1 MDSPLLDGLTEGL
14 PTLEIIGV
22 LAAFGLLIALR
33 LKNIDFTLS
42 LIASS
47 LILGLTSGKPPTI
60 FLDVAVSTLSDTVT
74 WDIFSSVALIT
85 LLGYILKETGL
96 MEETIESLR
105 SFLSS
110 RILLTTIPALFG
122 ILTMPGGALL
132 SAPFNEPEADR
143 LKLKAE
149 QKTFINVWFRH
160 IWFWAS
166 PISPTLILAAALAG
180 FTQREFIFAEAPML
194 FASLLIGLVAS
205 RGFLKGRENTGQ
217 KGRDYSSALKGL
229 TPIILVVVISL
240 IGLPVW
246 LALTLGLA
254 TVFAMKRVCVRSL
267 IAFLRRGIRWD
278 IAITVL
284 AMLYFRYLILDSG
297 SVNSLLSSLLN
308 SGIPMLLVFIAVP
321 VSVGMISAT
330 PSMGLAIVF
339 PLLIPLV
346 ENLSVY
352 MSGLIY
358 AGIVAGYLAS
368 PMHLC
373 LVLTNGYYK
382 SSLGKVYRYLIPSV
396 IALYIA
402 TGIYNL
408 SMNNIY
414 NI

>member
-1 MDSPLLDGLTEGL
+1 M
-14 PTLEIIGV
+14 V
-22 LAAFGLLIALR
+22 AFGLLIALR

-42 LIASS
+42 LIVSS
-47 LILGLTSGKPPTI
+47 LILGFTSEKPPTI
-60 FLDVAVSTLSDTVT
+60 FIDVAITTLTDPVT

-96 MEETIESLR
+96 MTETIGALR

-110 RILLTTIPALFG
+110 RVLLSAIPALFG
-122 ILTMPGGALL
+122 ILTMPGGALM

-149 QKTFINVWFRH
+149 HKTFVNVWFRH
-160 IWFWAS
+160 VWFWAS
-166 PISPTLILAAALAG
+166 PLSPTLILAAALAG
-180 FTQREFIFAEAPML
+180 FSQREFIFAEAPML
-194 FASLLIGLVAS
+194 FVSILIGLVAS
-205 RGFLKGRENTGQ
+205 QGFLKRGENANQ
-217 KGRDYSSALKGL
+217 KGKYYSSALTGL
-229 TPIILVVVISL
+229 APIILVVILSL

-246 LALTLGLA
+246 LALTLGLIVA
-254 TVFAMKRVCVRSL
+254 LAVKHVGLKHLLV
-267 IAFLRRGIRWD
+267 FLRKGIRWD
-278 IAITVL
+278 IALTVL
-284 AMLYFRYLILDSG
+284 AMLYFRYLILASG

-308 SGIPMLLVFIAVP
+308 SGIPLLLILIAVP

-339 PLLIPLV
+339 PLLIPLSGS
-346 ENLSVY
+346 LSVY
-352 MSGLIY
+352 LSGFIY

-373 LVLTNGYYK
+373 LVLTNGYYQ
-382 SSLGKVYRYLIPSV
+382 SSLGKVYRYLIPST
-396 IALYIA
+396 IALYLV

-408 SMNNIY
+408 SMNNLY